1 MNQSTQKGAAGPVRS
16 SFSSLTTKS
25 LGPWVVAV
33 IVVAS
38 LITGWVLRNDDGINP
53 ELGIGYWLGIMGGSM
68 MLLLLVYPIRKR
80 VSPRAKWGSI
90 GFWFRTHMLLG
101 LGGPVLILYHSRF
114 TWGALNSAMSMT
126 AMLIVAMSGLVGRFF
141 YARVHRGYSGRKLEV
156 RAILNDM
163 HEELD
168 SLSEGGV
175 TGTWLRDQL
184 HPFEQRTV
192 AAGASFWASA
202 HSVIDIGVAT
212 RREQRRLRRD
222 IVAMFEASDVPR
234 REWGAAKRD
243 FLARSSAYFLAVR
256 RAAEFAFYD
265 RMLRLW
271 HLFHLPLFFILIL
284 TAILHIVAVHMY

>member
-1 MNQSTQKGAAGPVRS
+1 MNQSSHAGAAGPVRS
-16 SFSSLTTKS
+16 SFSSLSTKS
-25 LGPWVVAV
+25 LGPWVVAA
-33 IVVAS
+33 IVVAA

-53 ELGIGYWLGIMGGSM
+53 EYGIGYWLGIVGGSM

-101 LGGPVLILYHSRF
+101 LGGPVLILYHSRY
-114 TWGALNSAMSMT
+114 TWGALNSAMSLW

-156 RAILNDM
+156 RAILKDM

-168 SLSEGGV
+168 NLSEGGV
-175 TGTWLRDQL
+175 TGAWLRDQL
-184 HPFEQRTV
+184 LPFEQRTV

-202 HSVIDIGVAT
+202 RAVIDIGIAT
-212 RREQRRLRRD
+212 RREQRRLRHD
-222 IVAMFEASDVPR
+222 IVTMFEDTGLPR
-234 REWGAAKRD
+234 HEWAETRHD
-243 FLARSSAYFLAVR
+243 LLDRSSDYFLAVR

>member
-1 MNQSTQKGAAGPVRS
+1 MTQSQQPVGTGSIRS
-16 SFSSLTTKS
+16 SFASLSTKS
-25 LGPWVVAV
+25 LGPWIVAV
-33 IVVAS
+33 IVVTA
-38 LITGWVLRNDDGINP
+38 LVAGWLLRNDDGINP
-53 ELGIGYWLGIMGGSM
+53 ELGLGYWLGIIGGSM
-68 MLLLLVYPIRKR
+68 MLLLLIYPIRKR
-80 VSPRAKWGSI
+80 MSPRSNWGSI

-114 TWGALNSAMSMT
+114 TWGALNSAVSLT
-126 AMLIVAMSGLVGRFF
+126 AMLIVASSGLVGRFF

-156 RAILNDM
+156 RAILKDM

-168 SLSEGGV
+168 NLAQGGS
-175 TGTWLRDQL
+175 TGVWLRDQL
-184 HPFEQRTV
+184 QPFEQRTV

-202 HSVIDIGVAT
+202 RSVIDIGIGT
-212 RREQRRLRRD
+212 RRKQRHLRRELSTLLENSD
-222 IVAMFEASDVPR
+222 LPPVEWAAM
-234 REWGAAKRD
+234 KRD
-243 FLARSSAYFLAVR
+243 MAARSSAYFLAVR

>member
-1 MNQSTQKGAAGPVRS
+1 MNQSTQAGVAGPVRS
-16 SFSSLTTKS
+16 SFSSLSTKS
-25 LGPWVVAV
+25 LGPWLVAA
-33 IVVAS
+33 IVVAA
-38 LITGWVLRNDDGINP
+38 LIAGWVLRGDDSINP
-53 ELGIGYWLGIMGGSM
+53 ELGIGYWLGIIGGSM
-68 MLLLLVYPIRKR
+68 MVLLLVYPIRKR
-80 VSPRAKWGSI
+80 VSPRTNWGSI
-90 GFWFRTHMLLG
+90 GFWFRLHMLLG

-114 TWGALNSAMSMT
+114 TWGALNSAVSMT
-126 AMLIVAMSGLVGRFF
+126 AMLIVASSGLVGRFF

-156 RAILNDM
+156 RAILKDM

-175 TGTWLRDQL
+175 TGAWLRDQL

-202 HSVIDIGVAT
+202 RSVIDIGIAT

-222 IVAMFEASDVPR
+222 IAAMFGASDVPR
-234 REWGAAKRD
+234 NEWAPTKHD
-243 FLARSSAYFLAVR
+243 LLARSSAYFLAVR

-271 HLFHLPLFFILIL
+271 HLFHLPLFFILVL